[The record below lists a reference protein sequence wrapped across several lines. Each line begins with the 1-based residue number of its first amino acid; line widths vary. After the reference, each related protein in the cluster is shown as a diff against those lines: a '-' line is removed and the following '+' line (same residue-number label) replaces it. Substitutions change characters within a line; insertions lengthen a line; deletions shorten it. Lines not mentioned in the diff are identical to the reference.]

1 MHKQMYLNEYTC
13 KDAMNLRQ
21 QNTVKKTNEL
31 TINMNMKST
40 LYTRRHNNTNML
52 TTKWFQSRNIKHL
65 SDLLVQGTSSH

>member
-1 MHKQMYLNEYTC
+1 MQRCNEFTTTEHC
-13 KDAMNLRQ
+13 
-21 QNTVKKTNEL
+21 KKTNEL

-65 SDLLVQGTSSH
+65 SDLLVQGTSNH